1 MAWRSWR
8 DGRGDHPAP
17 NEAEWIVEHTTSSG
31 FEVWYCNLCC
41 KEVASDNGHMN
52 SDHHAKKAH
61 WHLWEKKQS
70 AAKATLAVQ
79 APATNT
85 SAVTANTWLP
95 AEAPASTSGT
105 AAASSASSV
114 VVAAPAALA
123 PATTQGGTI
132 FIELPVAV
140 AFALKDA
147 LERALAG
154 RQQ

>member
-1 MAWRSWR
+1 VTS
-8 DGRGDHPAP
+8 
-17 NEAEWIVEHTTSSG
+17 EH
-31 FEVWYCNLCC
+31 L
-41 KEVASDNGHMN
+41 A
-52 SDHHAKKAH
+52 SDHHAKKVH
-61 WHLWEKKQS
+61 WHKWDKTQRAS
-70 AAKATLAVQ
+70 KAT

-105 AAASSASSV
+105 VAAATAASSASSV
-114 VVAAPAALA
+114 VVEAPAALA

>member
-1 MAWRSWR
+1 MAWRTSWL
-8 DGRGDHPAP
+8 RGPHPAP
-17 NEAEWIVEHTTSSG
+17 DEAEWIVAETNPSG
-31 FEVWYCNLCC
+31 YEIWYCTVCN
-41 KEVASDNGHMN
+41 KEVTSDNGHIT
-52 SDHHAKKAH
+52 SELHAKRVH
-61 WHLWEKKQS
+61 WHEWEKKKRAS
-70 AAKATLAVQ
+70 KAT

-105 AAASSASSV
+105 VAAATAASSASSV
-114 VVAAPAALA
+114 VVEAPAALA

>member
-17 NEAEWIVEHTTSSG
+17 NEAEWIVEDTNSSG
-31 FEVWYCNLCC
+31 YEIWYCNLCG
-41 KEVASDNGHMN
+41 KEVTSDNGHIA
-52 SDHHAKKAH
+52 SEVHAKQVH
-61 WHLWEKKQS
+61 WYEWEKKKRAS
-70 AAKATLAVQ
+70 KAT